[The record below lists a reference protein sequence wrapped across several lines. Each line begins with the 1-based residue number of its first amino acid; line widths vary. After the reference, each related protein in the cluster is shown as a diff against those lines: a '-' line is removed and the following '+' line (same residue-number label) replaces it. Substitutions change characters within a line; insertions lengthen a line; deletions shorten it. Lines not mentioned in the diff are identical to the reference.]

1 MRLGQLARKLDTTP
15 AEIIQFLASK
25 NINIENEV
33 NTKLDD
39 ESVSLALGRFAP
51 AASAASALARTCALV
66 AVGEPEPDDT
76 RALVLPAEIESQ
88 PSTSQTA
95 AQSASEVET
104 SSSAAPL
111 DDVIKAPKVELA
123 GLKVIGKIELPE
135 KKKKETD
142 EVEKATEQ
150 TLKPRPKHDSRR
162 SDRPRRN
169 PIALQR
175 QKEAA
180 EEERKKEEERRLQ
193 KERRT
198 KNYLNK
204 VKAAPPTKAA
214 KIVKEQTETM
224 TAEELTEAPKGWF
237 RKFLKWLT
245 T

>member
-25 NINIENEV
+25 NINIEKEV

-51 AASAASALARTCALV
+51 AAS

-162 SDRPRRN
+162 SVEVRS
-169 PIALQR
+169 
-175 QKEAA
+175 
-180 EEERKKEEERRLQ
+180 
-193 KERRT
+193 
-198 KNYLNK
+198 
-204 VKAAPPTKAA
+204 
-214 KIVKEQTETM
+214 
-224 TAEELTEAPKGWF
+224 
-237 RKFLKWLT
+237 
-245 T
+245 

>member
-51 AASAASALARTCALV
+51 AASA
-66 AVGEPEPDDT
+66 VGEPEPDDT

-95 AQSASEVET
+95 APSASEVET

>member
-51 AASAASALARTCALV
+51 AASA
-66 AVGEPEPDDT
+66 VGEPEPEDT